1 MERVSR
7 KQGSHVHKLV
17 TYEPASSL
25 GPICII
31 LYGLQFQ
38 FGIVS
43 LIFHAPAVQF
53 AMDRKY
59 VELAWLVALEV
70 LLKVGLE
77 N

>member
-1 MERVSR
+1 MAQSM
-7 KQGSHVHKLV
+7 S
-17 TYEPASSL
+17 
-25 GPICII
+25 
-31 LYGLQFQ
+31 LQFQ